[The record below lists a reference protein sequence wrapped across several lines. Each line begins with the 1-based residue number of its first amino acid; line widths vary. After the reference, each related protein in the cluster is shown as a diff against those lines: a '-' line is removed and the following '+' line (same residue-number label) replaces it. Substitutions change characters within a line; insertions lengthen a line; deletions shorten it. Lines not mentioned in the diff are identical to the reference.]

1 MAGTVLGWRLG
12 GADGDSVGRM
22 VAVETVVLLVGER
35 EVEVVGT
42 VGDSVDRDVDGGSEG
57 EMEIGGPAEV
67 ERGD

>member
-1 MAGTVLGWRLG
+1 MLGWRLG
-12 GADGDSVGRM
+12 GADGDSVERM

-57 EMEIGGPAEV
+57 EMEIGGPV
-67 ERGD
+67 EMGKGD

>member
-1 MAGTVLGWRLG
+1 MLGWRLG
-12 GADGDSVGRM
+12 GANGDSVGRM
-22 VAVETVVLLVGER
+22 VAGETVVLLVGER